1 MGEGARAARGR
12 RGVDPLWMVA
22 VFVVGGALGTECALD
37 AAWVHGSG
45 EATLSRLEEVAGWAN
60 REMVLEAVRQD
71 RRDVRGGEGVDRE
84 VSGEEVSGG

>member
-1 MGEGARAARGR
+1 MVAEDLDGLLASAASRCAACANAAR
-12 RGVDPLWMVA
+12 
-22 VFVVGGALGTECALD
+22 
-37 AAWVHGSG
+37 VHGSG
-45 EATLSRLEEVAGWAN
+45 EARVPRLEEVAGWAN